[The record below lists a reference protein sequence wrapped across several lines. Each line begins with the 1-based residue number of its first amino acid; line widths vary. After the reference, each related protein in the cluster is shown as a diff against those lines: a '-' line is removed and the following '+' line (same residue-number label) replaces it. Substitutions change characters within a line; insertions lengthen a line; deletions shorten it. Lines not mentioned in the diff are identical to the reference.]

1 MAGQRQFDETEAL
14 DQALEVFWLK
24 GYGATSMQDIANATG
39 VLRGSLYNAYRDK
52 ETLFIKVFDGYSQQF
67 LEDAAAAL
75 AQPDVDQALGD
86 FFDFT
91 IASMTKGVPA
101 RGCLST
107 KTAVDTRAT
116 DDRIR
121 EVLRGLLDRLEKVIE
136 ERLLQEDAQARLTL
150 PAKDAARLLVTMT
163 RGTVVM
169 EGVYQ
174 DPTRVRATAGALIT
188 TLLGPAEK

>member
-1 MAGQRQFDETEAL
+1 MAGQRQFDEKQAL

-24 GYGATSMQDIANATG
+24 GYGATSMQDIATATG
-39 VLRGSLYNAYRDK
+39 VLRGSLYNAYHDK
-52 ETLFIKVFDGYSQQF
+52 ETLFVKVFDGYSRQF
-67 LEDAAAAL
+67 LADAAAAL
-75 AQPDVDQALGD
+75 AQPDLDQALGT

-91 IASMTKGVPA
+91 IASMTKGAPA

-150 PAKDAARLLVTMT
+150 PAAEAARLLVTMT

-174 DPTRVRATAGALIT
+174 DPARVRATAGTLIT
-188 TLLGPAEK
+188 ALLGPAE